1 MAPEYPIVQVPEIVG
16 VFRMVPIFTFF
27 KPKMKAWEWGNMGTF
42 QLAKEVFHNN
52 GQLLIGWAKHEN
64 YNRENIKPPQNWIF
78 AISHYTVCL
87 EVTPSAVHLDVV
99 QWATTLTDLGCLWSH
114 DDYVLVRH
122 IWTELLDVVVQYPN
136 LFFIVPSRRTVDQAC
151 VCVCVCTSNTLM
163 RETRTAILFSFQLAI
178 YLIGRSEWISC
189 QDSIIYNSRRLQC
202 YQLNWYTIYTQLDRL

>member
-1 MAPEYPIVQVPEIVG
+1 MAPEDSIVQVPEIVG

-114 DDYVLVRH
+114 DDYVLVRD
-122 IWTELLDVVVQYPN
+122 IWIELLDVVVQYPN

-151 VCVCVCTSNTLM
+151 VCVCVYIKHSHERNKNCYPFQFSTSN
-163 RETRTAILFSFQLAI
+163 I
-178 YLIGRSEWISC
+178 
-189 QDSIIYNSRRLQC
+189 
-202 YQLNWYTIYTQLDRL
+202 LDREIRVNFLSRFNYLQF